1 MAEDLRKLV
10 QIGVS
15 KGYSLDKIRNDFANA
30 GWSEAYLNSIPSYY
44 NEFKKKSPA
53 GTGLRADG
61 VSPSRQTVTPS
72 SSGFASQETKNIP
85 LEDPLLTKKDGYAKS
100 LMEQLNLAA
109 KDKNNRNKYVP
120 TINKL
125 WNEYS
130 SIDRGAPAPSSIFED
145 NGAISKNSLNLLKE
159 SSARNA
165 ERVKREAIAIAK
177 DDGVLET
184 AARSFYSGILGA
196 ANYLGDLIDPDSYD
210 DVPDAKTDLEKE
222 AEAQSARAQ
231 KASYGR
237 KLLDGYTDKQIEDG
251 FFKNFAD
258 GNVSTALGLF
268 GRDLLEV
275 LPQNAVGFIPYVGL
289 PLMAASAGGQGW
301 LAVKDDEKYNTLEKF
316 LYAPLVGT
324 AEYVTEK
331 FLGMDRKMVQE
342 GLSKAFG
349 KTITSASDIPKKE
362 LGDMIFGTLPKAA
375 RAPLEEGLEEGLVS
389 TFTQTLDKIMAEK
402 PFDPVEI
409 AESVM
414 LGAGAGG
421 STYALVR
428 GSSALLQTPLFSDVY
443 KITNTAS
450 KIENILKSEDISDEE
465 RVILT
470 DQLNGFK
477 TQMRK
482 LQDGASDYYKQF
494 SQEDK
499 QKTLELNQTISRGI
513 RSYSTMKTAEAKA
526 ETVNRIK
533 QSLAEKAQIEQRYDS
548 AQKQQVPSPVVQGAE
563 LGGVP
568 VQGTGTEAPQA
579 GGVLQVPSQ
588 QEEKVLEAAK
598 QTNVGFRPVKA
609 KVTQQ
614 TLPSILSNLKSYVDS
629 IPDKTLKLFKTT
641 RQEITNGFES
651 ISNVISSFAKE
662 GLNVDIEVV
671 YTREAWAAATKAQ
684 GKEQEASRGLHYIRN
699 EQGQPSKIILFAP
712 ALVGNT
718 VYHEGIHDIVP
729 QAFGQEGVNKVA
741 KAFLNSLKQDPSLWF
756 YFHGLRVDENGNP
769 VMDENADFARND
781 KGAPKQPGF
790 LSQYDGTDRSEEI
803 LAELGS
809 MVAAGDIDIEIIK
822 SLATRFMEAVASV
835 LGAVGIKMAP
845 NSSQLA
851 EALLSYSQKL
861 GAGAKLDI
869 QKMEESRTRVQGL
882 IGDLFTTLG
891 IDLGAPMTPKDAD
904 AQRVKRQD
912 LNLPKRGLDAFGQLK
927 KAFGE
932 TNAKIIRSKVKS
944 AIEYPDQFIEY
955 VNKNFAVKE
964 QVGQIVDVINAD
976 IEANFLLSIGKEKKA
991 FKPEQLKSVEE
1002 LAEKAGF
1009 VFYETE
1015 TEQDVLSFKSDYR
1028 QGEVICTFKDVK
1040 GRLGE
1045 KYIFWMRKDGF
1056 ETILPAKEVTREY
1069 LESDTIGAKLWR
1081 EYLATV
1087 GIDSTNYKGVQPSRE
1102 DPYGT
1107 SSLSVQIDKQDKSV
1121 MIINRYNHTV
1131 PNPDYTY
1138 KGKLDG
1144 IIQGLD
1150 DAIYSIPKVGGRE
1163 EALDDDSEERR
1174 SKVVKDLDGRY
1185 FFAETSTSSHFISK
1199 YGYIEKVVGVFKPID
1214 RSYQR
1219 ILGAYVLNSKYNNI
1233 NALFEIDSI
1242 DPDVVW
1248 KSLFPYRKIEL
1259 SKDSVTIK
1267 TDYGTLKLGDIN
1279 DKGIPESIE
1288 GDITQ
1293 IGDYFDKFLIGAT
1306 RLKKL
1311 DLPNLEIVGDEFLGS
1326 LTSYF
1331 SENRIKTDFDTISFP
1346 SLKEAGDSFL
1356 ADAFEKNKS
1365 FEFNFPSLENAGRRF
1380 LQNINAKNNVLSFP
1394 RLKYFSINDF
1404 GKYVRL
1410 KRIQHSVD
1418 LFIPNLKHF
1427 DSDYYKE
1434 LLDVQQLKSIVNDG
1448 LFDFLNEKKAA
1459 LLKEKALFENVT
1471 KVLKENALDT
1481 ISAERQVTEGILRM
1495 IPSWF
1500 ETTKNNNL
1508 SSYGLRS
1515 ILMTKGGTTVF
1526 NSKGE
1531 YFDPTEINETIGLST
1546 RNRDFFGKFEPNEF
1560 PSVEVAPSEEAV
1572 IDSLSGD
1579 APAGPIGEPQLIRKP
1594 PKAQGIIKVKDKYPL
1609 SFVNKKNVI
1618 DIDGLIDDIVKNN
1631 KKVYFWGGDQLGV
1644 GDYTDPYTGK
1654 IYDLQGGPS
1663 YSLNPKNINAGR
1675 VWATSSYGPKL
1686 AQKMNEADY
1695 VFIIS
1700 GAPIGM
1706 MFFNKTVNDIWI
1718 DRAIKGF
1725 NTLDLFKE
1733 AFGKISST
1741 KEFKAFSDEYSSWDE
1756 LKSDLKNKNTTN
1768 KVKDIIKSI
1777 AEYVANDAAPFLDKY
1792 GLRVANFD
1800 DIRDGYFRENNF
1812 GFSEITTVYKPLKLI
1827 EGGSEHN
1834 QYSNAVLGTPVGV
1847 PNRRLLARDIMTE
1860 EFMSEKTGSGKMR
1873 KEASP
1878 SQLQKAIVPDTGGF
1892 REVARPKAP
1901 KRMGIEGKQSA
1912 SFARDLYIAI
1922 TPATT
1927 EREYNRETAR
1937 QNKLSKEYHRLVEES
1952 EKGIDNSDRINS
1964 VASQILDAAR
1974 KQLTADFSKI
1984 PGVAVKFDDDFRGL
1998 YNNVFE
2004 PSFNLKLRL
2013 TPQSDE
2019 NKVSQILNEFA
2030 ERYTQDA
2037 FIVETASEE
2046 SEDFRKQLGENVMP
2060 LGDYDE
2066 KTNMSHFPQ
2075 LYVEFTSPLSDK
2087 ELNELSLSLRQG
2099 EIDGFSLN
2107 KKELKITIF
2116 PFLTEE
2122 QEKLSEDEQRR
2133 IKKEYYDKQINSA
2146 QEAMANVFRVGRDVK
2161 SEVRFRK
2168 STYKGA
2174 KSTEGTTRQ
2183 YDRDNFLKAHKE
2195 GLTKY
2200 ELLAIEFNKLRLEEI
2215 ELSKKKEKLP
2225 KDKQKRYDEIKSVIQ
2240 PIIQDTIAL
2249 NEPFYKEA
2257 KRAIER
2263 IALSVS
2269 RKLSNAFVSRFNIKR
2284 PERASIK
2291 VMRWYN
2297 SDIEDLGDGARV
2309 NIIVDNEQQADKLFN
2324 EINNRYP
2331 SKNPDRERRVNET
2344 TDLGYPKRLI
2354 EMDTKNGFIGEI
2366 QIMTPEGYL
2375 AKDGVDYFDD
2385 NQQDF
2390 ARKRLKE
2397 VQNRLGWAI
2406 PDGIG
2411 HYFYE
2416 INRDENI
2423 NDELRERAKALSL
2436 SYYKAF
2442 TNPSFKLSESEFTKE
2457 LAKFKED
2464 VDKADKSTWDEGNS
2478 GKSPQTLNT
2487 YLEKSGQKA
2496 PKRQD
2501 ILRVA
2506 ALKDVESTAKA
2517 LEAVDKGGEKVFNDI
2532 KAMFPKRGITGGV
2545 VITDSNGTE
2554 LAEAEFTQRDANSIE
2569 VENIVSRE
2577 AGKGMGYGTKALQII
2592 KNIADVRGVK
2602 VYLYPE
2608 PIKLLQLKGLT
2619 KDALVSFY
2627 EKNGFKYLRALG
2639 QSVYF
2644 PRSSQE
2650 LSEAYHESK
2659 KDGSNP
2665 ELVKAVEDLLVG
2677 EQQQPKRQGI
2687 SKAQGP
2693 LVPVVYNS
2701 LLQQSTRNADGTNTP
2716 PYTLQEWLTMMTPY
2730 LNAQTAT
2737 VIYNGVTRNK
2747 PPFTAPSIQDAYDS
2761 SKKRMEAGKNKAF
2774 FTWNNLKKY
2783 FIDRQ
2788 AELKK
2793 AILASGMKNAYNY
2806 LVNKAGSGAR
2816 AAYFYYEKEK
2826 DIYKDLKKEQIEKLD
2841 QIIMLRRII
2850 EIDSNFDE
2858 RGEARPK
2865 HTNDF
2870 NKEYAEMELAR
2881 LQKELGNAAYN
2892 DLNDRATKYFDAFR
2906 SLLDSMYEEGLVS
2919 EELYEQLRDIDYQ
2932 PRLFLDHVFE
2942 MDEPSMREMNLS
2954 AAQIKRIKEGSEGDI
2969 MFDSRFLL
2977 ALYAKS
2983 AFSKIARNKANKE
2996 IAKATEAQGNESWV
3010 SKTDKPGFSEV
3021 TYFEDGVKKSFYLK
3035 DNLKSELDD
3044 ISRVSGM
3051 PQNIQKL
3058 IGMVTGS
3065 FAVKLLATRANPLF
3079 VAKNVPRDYL
3089 HVLFFTKAYDNMSL
3103 PLAAMRL
3110 AGDFIKGVK
3119 SKLQD
3124 DQDFKDFVEFGGGM
3138 DFLSTE
3144 GMESMITN
3152 RTVTNKIIEK
3162 LGKAGELSE
3171 IGFRLAMYKKFKE
3184 DGMKALGPNATEDEV
3199 TRVKVQAVTQ
3209 AREMIDFSQGG
3220 IATKNLEIVSPY
3232 INSAFQGFRVST
3244 SYIQNNPKE
3253 FAKKLGYLSIGVLM
3267 LALYNAM
3274 LGDDD
3279 MEDIPEETKRKYFII
3294 MTPFTFEEDGKTKR
3308 HYVKIAKTQQ
3318 LAPFI
3323 AGLELT
3329 SDYFVAGVMGRKPRE
3344 SKDAYEYAWKGATM
3358 YFPKDPSNI
3367 KKEIS
3372 SSVPLFAA
3380 IAAYDMNYDTY
3391 RERAV
3396 SMDYNQVLPQ
3406 DEDFTNKQVPYF
3418 YKALAQGIGA
3428 SGGEAGP
3435 KRLQVATE
3443 KFVTTPYS
3451 SLLTMGAYTILDS
3464 FSRLF
3469 ELKGPG
3475 GIPVKDQAAISN
3487 SVSKSLGLSMSKVF
3501 TGATEP
3507 DWRSYTR
3514 KEEIERINMEEKSE
3528 RRGIKIAAQDIGQK
3542 YFEASNAK
3550 DSKAMSE
3557 ARKEYQDGLMR
3568 IKKESG
3574 VPDAKY
3580 FMDAFQQARKYGKAT
3595 NPEYNDISYAASN
3608 EAKARIIMEYGGRT
3622 MSRKELVEYINDY
3635 KRKTGK
3641 PINGS
3646 EILREYQKETGYGK

>member
-1 MAEDLRKLV
+1 
-10 QIGVS
+10 
-15 KGYSLDKIRNDFANA
+15 
-30 GWSEAYLNSIPSYY
+30 
-44 NEFKKKSPA
+44 
-53 GTGLRADG
+53 
-61 VSPSRQTVTPS
+61 
-72 SSGFASQETKNIP
+72 
-85 LEDPLLTKKDGYAKS
+85 
-100 LMEQLNLAA
+100 
-109 KDKNNRNKYVP
+109 
-120 TINKL
+120 
-125 WNEYS
+125 
-130 SIDRGAPAPSSIFED
+130 
-145 NGAISKNSLNLLKE
+145 
-159 SSARNA
+159 
-165 ERVKREAIAIAK
+165 
-177 DDGVLET
+177 
-184 AARSFYSGILGA
+184 
-196 ANYLGDLIDPDSYD
+196 
-210 DVPDAKTDLEKE
+210 
-222 AEAQSARAQ
+222 
-231 KASYGR
+231 
-237 KLLDGYTDKQIEDG
+237 
-251 FFKNFAD
+251 
-258 GNVSTALGLF
+258 
-268 GRDLLEV
+268 
-275 LPQNAVGFIPYVGL
+275 
-289 PLMAASAGGQGW
+289 
-301 LAVKDDEKYNTLEKF
+301 
-316 LYAPLVGT
+316 
-324 AEYVTEK
+324 
-331 FLGMDRKMVQE
+331 
-342 GLSKAFG
+342 
-349 KTITSASDIPKKE
+349 
-362 LGDMIFGTLPKAA
+362 MIFGTLPKAV

-443 KITNTAS
+443 KITNTAA

-533 QSLAEKAQIEQRYDS
+533 QSLAEKAQIEQKYDS
-548 AQKQQVPSPVVQGAE
+548 AQKQQVPS
-563 LGGVP
+563 
-568 VQGTGTEAPQA
+568 
-579 GGVLQVPSQ
+579 Q
-588 QEEKVLEAAK
+588 QEEKAVEAAK

-609 KVTQQ
+609 KVSQQ

-629 IPDKTLKLFKTT
+629 ITDEALYQFKTT

-651 ISNVISSFAKE
+651 IANVISSFAKE

-671 YTREAWAAATKAQ
+671 YTPEAWTAATKAQ
-684 GKEQEASRGLHYIRN
+684 GKEQEASRGLHYMRN

-712 ALVGNT
+712 ALLGNT

-741 KAFLNSLKQDPSLWF
+741 KAFLNSLKQSPNLWI
-756 YFHGLRVDENGNP
+756 YFHGLRVDKNGNP
-769 VMDENADFARND
+769 VMDENADFAKD
-781 KGAPKQPGF
+781 DEGAPKQPGF

-845 NSSQLA
+845 NASQLS

-891 IDLGAPMTPKDAD
+891 IDLGAPMTPKEAD

-912 LNLPKRGLDAFGQLK
+912 LNLPKKPLDAYNQFK
-927 KAFGE
+927 KAYGE
-932 TNAKIIRSKVKS
+932 TNAKIIRSNMPS
-944 AIEYPDQFIEY
+944 ALEFPDLFQNF
-955 VNKNFAVKE
+955 VNEKIAIKE
-964 QVGQIVDVINAD
+964 QIGDIIESIPTQIETD
-976 IEANFLLSIGKEKKA
+976 FLTFAGKLKAKDDTTSRESIGALFEN
-991 FKPEQLKSVEE
+991 S
-1002 LAEKAGF
+1002 GF

-1015 TEQDVLSFKSDYR
+1015 TEQQALAFKSDYK
-1028 QGEVICTFKDVK
+1028 QADVICTFNDLQE
-1040 GRLGE
+1040 RLTNSHV
-1045 KYIFWMRKDGF
+1045 FWIRRKGF
-1056 ETILPAKEVTREY
+1056 ETILPASEVTLEY
-1069 LESDTIGAKLWR
+1069 LKED
-1081 EYLATV
+1081 TV
-1087 GIDSTNYKGVQPSRE
+1087 GSNLWMDYLRQQGMQSLQELNTLLPLSPSRE

-1107 SSLSVQIDKQDKSV
+1107 SSLSVQIKKSTKRLKV
-1121 MIINRYNHTV
+1121 INRYNHKV
-1131 PNPDYTY
+1131 DNPDYTY
-1138 KGKLDG
+1138 DANLDN
-1144 IIQGLD
+1144 IINGLD
-1150 DAIYSIPKVGGRE
+1150 EAIYNLPKVGGKAE
-1163 EALDDDSEERR
+1163 VVDSNKANQAL
-1174 SKVVKDLDGRY
+1174 KGVDGKY
-1185 FFAETSTSSHFISK
+1185 FFSEYSTGLFHISR
-1199 YGYIEKVVGVFKPID
+1199 YGYMPKSGMSLYDYKAIPID
-1214 RSYQR
+1214 KSSEKIIGDYL
-1219 ILGAYVLNSKYNNI
+1219 INSKTRIIKPLFSVEWEAESAIRRI
-1233 NALFEIDSI
+1233 NSI
-1242 DPDVVW
+1242 Q
-1248 KSLFPYRKIEL
+1248 F
-1259 SKDSVTIK
+1259 SKDSVFIET
-1267 TDYGTLKLGDIN
+1267 TDGSIKLGNIN
-1279 DKGIPESIE
+1279 KEGGPESIE
-1288 GDITQ
+1288 GDITY
-1293 IGDYFDKFLIGAT
+1293 IGDSFGRFLRRTQNLDYI
-1306 RLKKL
+1306 
-1311 DLPNLEIVGDEFLGS
+1311 DLPNVEYIG
-1326 LTSYF
+1326 
-1331 SENRIKTDFDTISFP
+1331 NDFGTQNMRGLFKINSKFELLSFP
-1346 SLKEAGDSFL
+1346 SLKRVGDNFL
-1356 ADAFEKNKS
+1356 TNTLKQGTYLKL
-1365 FEFNFPSLENAGRRF
+1365 NFPSLEIARRGF
-1380 LQNINAKNNVLSFP
+1380 LSGIISNDSVLSFP
-1394 RLKYFSINDF
+1394 KLESANINNILQHFNPLKTKS
-1404 GKYVRL
+1404 
-1410 KRIQHSVD
+1410 
-1418 LFIPNLKHF
+1418 LFIPNLELLSSDRSSVASNVQSISIESVVNNELF
-1427 DSDYYKE
+1427 SALNNTEESLLSDSDAINTYIGGYP
-1434 LLDVQQLKSIVNDG
+1434 DG
-1448 LFDFLNEKKAA
+1448 
-1459 LLKEKALFENVT
+1459 
-1471 KVLKENALDT
+1471 
-1481 ISAERQVTEGILRM
+1481 R
-1495 IPSWF
+1495 
-1500 ETTKNNNL
+1500 TTKIL
-1508 SSYGLRS
+1508 SSFFELDIRPFLYTNGQ
-1515 ILMTKGGTTVF
+1515 GVTVF

-1531 YFDPTEINETIGLST
+1531 YFDPSPLIEAFDIKGEEFSS
-1546 RNRDFFGKFEPNEF
+1546 KFTPNEF
-1560 PSVEVAPSEEAV
+1560 PSVEAAPSEEAGVRSPKRSAITLRTKEESLAEFGFPVGQKRTNIRQVGNALEKRQRKKYIKIAKNDTSNKAKDIISNYMVDEV
-1572 IDSLSGD
+1572 IFELETLGESSAKGWYGEKFQKALDLISESIPSIKEQGNRNLFTMLVAITSDGQKVMNNFTYAISLYNSYLKDGVISDKFNFGGDRNSGMKTNV
-1579 APAGPIGEPQLIRKP
+1579 GRINELIRQYDNNLVKINEFLLQ
-1594 PKAQGIIKVKDKYPL
+1594 KERYGNLKVKYGLEDKSDYLVSRMMP
-1609 SFVNKKNVI
+1609 I
-1618 DIDGLIDDIVKNN
+1618 AA
-1631 KKVYFWGGDQLGV
+1631 GV
-1644 GDYTDPYTGK
+1644 F
-1654 IYDLQGGPS
+1654 
-1663 YSLNPKNINAGR
+1663 
-1675 VWATSSYGPKL
+1675 GPKL
-1686 AQKMNEADY
+1686 GPFFANLSGQEDY
-1695 VFIIS
+1695 L
-1700 GAPIGM
+1700 
-1706 MFFNKTVNDIWI
+1706 
-1718 DRAIKGF
+1718 
-1725 NTLDLFKE
+1725 TLDRWWNRTFNRYRGILLPTVTDEGKTRFLNLIGKPNASKAIFLREATNYANSYKKKKYKDGTEIEKAANTIYKAAFVELNDAPFSAGDREMMIETSNVAKE
-1733 AFGKISST
+1733 KLKKAGYDLSLADIQAILWYFEKRLYAEIQNKKSALDLDYFNAASKLMDDKRIASILPNEVAKKGGIKESEDEYVDAISSPSSNIIQLD
-1741 KEFKAFSDEYSSWDE
+1741 EAVDLAAVDKATE
-1756 LKSDLKNKNTTN
+1756 T
-1768 KVKDIIKSI
+1768 I
-1777 AEYVANDAAPFLDKY
+1777 
-1792 GLRVANFD
+1792 
-1800 DIRDGYFRENNF
+1800 NNA
-1812 GFSEITTVYKPLKLI
+1812 
-1827 EGGSEHN
+1827 
-1834 QYSNAVLGTPVGV
+1834 QQ
-1847 PNRRLLARDIMTE
+1847 R
-1860 EFMSEKTGSGKMR
+1860 
-1873 KEASP
+1873 
-1878 SQLQKAIVPDTGGF
+1878 
-1892 REVARPKAP
+1892 KAP

-1912 SFARDLYIAI
+1912 SFARDLYVAI

-1927 EREYNRETAR
+1927 VREYNRETAR
-1937 QNKLSKEYHRLVEES
+1937 QKKLSKEFHRLIEES
-1952 EKGIDNSDRINS
+1952 EKGVDNSDRINS

-1974 KQLTADFSKI
+1974 KQLTTDFSKI

-2075 LYVEFTSPLSDK
+2075 LYTEFTSPLSDK
-2087 ELNELSLSLRQG
+2087 ELNELSLSLREG
-2099 EIDGFSLN
+2099 GIDGFSLN

-2174 KSTEGTTRQ
+2174 KSTEGATRQ

-2297 SDIEDLGDGARV
+2297 SDVEALGDGARV
-2309 NIIVDNEQQADKLFN
+2309 NIIVDNEQQADRLFN
-2324 EINNRYP
+2324 EIDKKNP

-2354 EMDTKNGFIGEI
+2354 ETDTKNGFIGEI

-2442 TNPSFKLSESEFTKE
+2442 TNSSFKLNEGEFTKE

-2478 GKSPQTLNT
+2478 GKSPKTLDT
-2487 YLEKSGQKA
+2487 YLEESEKKG

-2501 ILRVA
+2501 ISRVG

-2517 LEAVDKGGEKVFNDI
+2517 LEGFIEDLRISSGLYFEDRMSANESRSAYAKQRYAFNRLNKKLGFNI
-2532 KAMFPKRGITGGV
+2532 GKPISQT
-2545 VITDSNGTE
+2545 SNQKTRVQA
-2554 LAEAEFTQRDANSIE
+2554 LRDLSGMVYGRNQMY
-2569 VENIVSRE
+2569 EN
-2577 AGKGMGYGTKALQII
+2577 Y
-2592 KNIADVRGVK
+2592 N
-2602 VYLYPE
+2602 
-2608 PIKLLQLKGLT
+2608 
-2619 KDALVSFY
+2619 
-2627 EKNGFKYLRALG
+2627 
-2639 QSVYF
+2639 
-2644 PRSSQE
+2644 E
-2650 LSEAYHESK
+2650 LSEAYQKAK

-2665 ELVKAVEDLLVG
+2665 ELVKAVEDLLTG
-2677 EQQQPKRQGI
+2677 EQQQPKRQDI

-2693 LVPVVYNS
+2693 LIPIVYNS
-2701 LLQQSTRNADGTNTP
+2701 LLQQSTRNANGTNTP
-2716 PYTLQEWLTMMTPY
+2716 PYTLQQWLTMMTPY
-2730 LNAQTAT
+2730 LNVQTAT
-2737 VIYNGVTRNK
+2737 AIYNGVVNNK

-2850 EIDSNFDE
+2850 EIDSNFDVRTE
-2858 RGEARPK
+2858 SRPK
-2865 HTNDF
+2865 HTNGF

-2919 EELYEQLRDIDYQ
+2919 EELYEQLKDIDYQ

-2996 IAKATEAQGNESWV
+2996 IAKATDAQGNESWV
-3010 SKTDKPGFSEV
+3010 SKTDKTGFSEV
-3021 TYFEDGVKKSFYLK
+3021 TYFEDGVRKSFYLK

-3253 FAKKLGYLSIGVLM
+3253 FAKKLGYLSIGVMM

-3323 AGLELT
+3323 AGLELA

-3475 GIPVKDQAAISN
+3475 GIPVKDQATISN
-3487 SVSKSLGLSMSKVF
+3487 SVSKSLGLSASKVF

-3507 DWRSYTR
+3507 DWRSYTK
-3514 KEEIERINMEEKSE
+3514 KEEIEQINMEEKSE
-3528 RRGIKIAAQDIGQK
+3528 RRGIKIAAQNIGQK

-3550 DSKAMSE
+3550 DSKALTE
-3557 ARKEYQDGLMR
+3557 ARKEYQDELMR

>member
-1 MAEDLRKLV
+1 MDTEVKKFVERSIKRGD
-10 QIGVS
+10 
-15 KGYSLDKIRNDFANA
+15 SLDQIKSTLVSY
-30 GWSEAYLNSIPSYY
+30 GWEENVNEATGYY
-44 NEFKKKSPA
+44 DEFKKKSAA
-53 GTGLRADG
+53 GTGLRAAG

-85 LEDPLLTKKDGYAKS
+85 LEDPLLTKKDGFAKS

-130 SIDRGAPAPSSIFED
+130 SIDRGAPTPLSLFED
-145 NGAISKNSLNLLKE
+145 NGAISKNSLNLLNE

-165 ERVKREAIAIAK
+165 ERMKREAIAIAK
-177 DDGVLET
+177 DDTVLESGV
-184 AARSFYSGILGA
+184 RSLWAGLLGT
-196 ANYLGDLIDPDSYD
+196 ANYLGDLVDPDSYD

-237 KLLDGYTDKQIEDG
+237 KLLAGYTDKQIEDG

-258 GNVSTALGLF
+258 GNVATAFGLF
-268 GRDLLEV
+268 GRDVVEV
-275 LPQNAVGFIPYVGL
+275 LPQVAANAIPYVGL
-289 PLMAASAGGQGW
+289 PALAASAGGQAW
-301 LAVKDDEKYNTLEKF
+301 LKIKDDEKYNTLEKF
-316 LYAPLVGT
+316 LYAPLVGA
-324 AEYVTEK
+324 AEYFTEK
-331 FLGMDRKMVQE
+331 FFGMDRKMIQE

-349 KTITSASDIPKKE
+349 KTITSAADIPKKE
-362 LGDMIFGTLPKAA
+362 LGDMIFGTLPKAV
-375 RAPLEEGLEEGLVS
+375 RAPLEEGFEESLVS

-409 AESVM
+409 AESAM

-470 DQLNGFK
+470 DRLNGYK

-533 QSLAEKAQIEQRYDS
+533 QSLAEKAQIEQKYDS
-548 AQKQQVPSPVVQGAE
+548 TQKQQVPSPVVQGAE
-563 LGGVP
+563 PGGVP

-588 QEEKVLEAAK
+588 QEEKVVEAAK
-598 QTNVGFRPVKA
+598 QPNVGFRPTKA
-609 KVTQQ
+609 KLTSQ
-614 TLPSILSNLKSYVDS
+614 TLPQVLSGLKSYVES
-629 IPDKTLKLFKTT
+629 IPEETLQKFETT
-641 RQEITNGFES
+641 RQSITNGFES
-651 ISNVISSFAKE
+651 VANVISSFAKE
-662 GLNVDIEVV
+662 GLNVEV
-671 YTREAWAAATKAQ
+671 EAINTEDEWNKATMDPTT
-684 GKEQEASRGLHYIRN
+684 GKPEKLSRGLYYQR
-699 EQGQPSKIILFAP
+699 GQEGAPSKIVLFAP
-712 ALVGNT
+712 ALLGNT
-718 VYHEGIHDIVP
+718 VYHEGIHEIVP

-741 KAFLNSLKQDPSLWF
+741 KALASGIKRDTGLNAKF
-756 YFHGLRVDENGNP
+756 GN
-769 VMDENADFARND
+769 
-781 KGAPKQPGF
+781 F
-790 LSQYDGTDRSEEI
+790 LSQYEEGDKSEEL

-809 MVAAGDIDIEIIK
+809 MVAAGDIDIEITK

-845 NSSQLA
+845 NSSQLS

-882 IGDLFTTLG
+882 IGELFSTLG
-891 IDLGAPMTPKDAD
+891 IDLGAPMTPKEAD

-912 LNLPKRGLDAFGQLK
+912 LNLPKKALDAFGQLK

-964 QVGQIVDVINAD
+964 QVGQIVDVISTD

-1056 ETILPAKEVTREY
+1056 ETILPAKEITKEY
-1069 LESDTIGAKLWR
+1069 LGSDTIGAKLWR

-1087 GIDSTNYKGVQPSRE
+1087 GVDGSTLFYDGKRFHPADIEDFLTSLGPKGVQPSRE

-1131 PNPDYTY
+1131 SNPDYTY
-1138 KGKLDG
+1138 KGKLDD

-1163 EALDDDSEERR
+1163 EALDDDSEENEEKG

-1185 FFAETSTSSHFISK
+1185 FFAETRTSSHFISK
-1199 YGYIEKVVGVFKPID
+1199 YGYIEKAVGVFKPID

-1219 ILGAYVLNSKYNNI
+1219 VVGAYVLDSKYNDI
-1233 NALFEIDSI
+1233 RVLFYPGYEGQDRTREI
-1242 DPDVVW
+1242 
-1248 KSLFPYRKIEL
+1248 LFPYQKIEL

-1279 DKGIPESIE
+1279 DKGVPESIE

-1293 IGDYFDKFLIGAT
+1293 IGNNFDEFLIGAT

-1331 SENRIKTDFDTISFP
+1331 SENRIKTDFDAISFP
-1346 SLKEAGDSFL
+1346 SLKRVGDSFL
-1356 ADAFEKNKS
+1356 NDAFDKNKS
-1365 FEFNFPSLENAGRRF
+1365 FEFNFPSLEQAGRRF
-1380 LQNINAKNNVLSFP
+1380 MQNINIKINNVLSFP
-1394 RLKYFSINDF
+1394 KLKSF
-1404 GKYVRL
+1404 GYNSFDEYIRA
-1410 KRIQHSVD
+1410 KRIKYSVD
-1418 LFIPNLKHF
+1418 LFVPNLKPI
-1427 DSDYYKE
+1427 DISYYRD
-1434 LLDVQQLKSIVNDG
+1434 LLNSQFKSIVNDE
-1448 LFDFLNEKKAA
+1448 LFDFLNEKKFA
-1459 LLKEKALFENVT
+1459 LLKEKAFFEKVT
-1471 KVLKENALDT
+1471 EVLKENALDT
-1481 ISAERQVTEGILRM
+1481 ISADRQVTEGVLRM

-1508 SSYGLRS
+1508 SSDNLRS

-1546 RNRDFFGKFEPNEF
+1546 RNRVFFGKFEPNEF
-1560 PSVEVAPSEEAV
+1560 PSVEVAPSESEVSEQQAVRKQPKAQRIARLQIKSSLNSSISESDYKDIEAIFNDKLDDV
-1572 IDSLSGD
+1572 NQSTSESFDIIDSLG
-1579 APAGPIGEPQLIRKP
+1579 K
-1594 PKAQGIIKVKDKYPL
+1594 
-1609 SFVNKKNVI
+1609 
-1618 DIDGLIDDIVKNN
+1618 DIDTERIVIGKDDDREEALMMSNLRVPLDFILGKTIGLGMSDTLMTGERTVDVMDTKTGKAKKETVREEGGIGYPFKSLID
-1631 KKVYFWGGDQLGV
+1631 F
-1644 GDYTDPYTGK
+1644 
-1654 IYDLQGGPS
+1654 
-1663 YSLNPKNINAGR
+1663 LNGTKNIVYG
-1675 VWATSSYGPKL
+1675 WAAVGKGPASKMVNS
-1686 AQKMNEADY
+1686 AQKASKIKGRDLKDFYIANL
-1695 VFIIS
+1695 
-1700 GAPIGM
+1700 
-1706 MFFNKTVNDIWI
+1706 KLTKKQI
-1718 DRAIKGF
+1718 DR
-1725 NTLDLFKE
+1725 
-1733 AFGKISST
+1733 
-1741 KEFKAFSDEYSSWDE
+1741 
-1756 LKSDLKNKNTTN
+1756 
-1768 KVKDIIKSI
+1768 
-1777 AEYVANDAAPFLDKY
+1777 LDKY
-1792 GLRVANFD
+1792 VPDDKEYGIVGIYKMGDDGLYSNEAYAREAFRMIETELSEEEKTTFFNGVKDRLKNNEWFGKEKYIQLIDSANSFNELEDILHGKASKLPLDTKASIVRDIILSSEKTESTEKDNPVGFMLKSNGISLESVAGNISEPIMDGVSKGQLMLLVAIDPSSDIIDDKNRERHKNYPFITEGLPIGILEETAQLHNLSPQMMDSFVKGATTYEQTAKTTEKKTYSRITIYQNNSDGLFYAEEGTGPNKEKIKDSKGNFVSAKTPELLIKKLEKQGINISDDFKKKRYTQKINGFTFGYLMQTAKASTIDIFSTPKLSAQQKLVKLLQKAFPGVVVEMNSKDFSLMNEGLVEKKLINKNGAVYGFVDNGRVYINPTYLNNNTPIHEFGHIWNIVAREMRPKLYEKGVNLVKNSKYEDFILSSTEYRKIIKELFGKD
-1800 DIRDGYFRENNF
+1800 ALITKDGKNIINDKSKSFQDIVDYVADESLAKAIGDRGELFVTEAQKRNWMQWLSELFNAIKKVF
-1812 GFSEITTVYKPLKLI
+1812 GFE
-1827 EGGSEHN
+1827 
-1834 QYSNAVLGTPVGV
+1834 Q
-1847 PNRRLLARDIMTE
+1847 MTE
-1860 EFMSEKTGSGKMR
+1860 EQF
-1873 KEASP
+1873 
-1878 SQLQKAIVPDTGGF
+1878 
-1892 REVARPKAP
+1892 
-1901 KRMGIEGKQSA
+1901 
-1912 SFARDLYIAI
+1912 
-1922 TPATT
+1922 
-1927 EREYNRETAR
+1927 
-1937 QNKLSKEYHRLVEES
+1937 QNLT
-1952 EKGIDNSDRINS
+1952 IN
-1964 VASQILDAAR
+1964 QFTDAV
-1974 KQLTADFSKI
+1974 I
-1984 PGVAVKFDDDFRGL
+1984 
-1998 YNNVFE
+1998 
-2004 PSFNLKLRL
+2004 
-2013 TPQSDE
+2013 
-2019 NKVSQILNEFA
+2019 
-2030 ERYTQDA
+2030 
-2037 FIVETASEE
+2037 
-2046 SEDFRKQLGENVMP
+2046 
-2060 LGDYDE
+2060 
-2066 KTNMSHFPQ
+2066 
-2075 LYVEFTSPLSDK
+2075 K
-2087 ELNELSLSLRQG
+2087 ELLGGR
-2099 EIDGFSLN
+2099 
-2107 KKELKITIF
+2107 KISD
-2116 PFLTEE
+2116 LTSE
-2122 QEKLSEDEQRR
+2122 QIES
-2133 IKKEYYDKQINSA
+2133 ISGVSSNI
-2146 QEAMANVFRVGRDVK
+2146 
-2161 SEVRFRK
+2161 
-2168 STYKGA
+2168 
-2174 KSTEGTTRQ
+2174 
-2183 YDRDNFLKAHKE
+2183 
-2195 GLTKY
+2195 
-2200 ELLAIEFNKLRLEEI
+2200 LL
-2215 ELSKKKEKLP
+2215 
-2225 KDKQKRYDEIKSVIQ
+2225 Q
-2240 PIIQDTIAL
+2240 
-2249 NEPFYKEA
+2249 
-2257 KRAIER
+2257 
-2263 IALSVS
+2263 
-2269 RKLSNAFVSRFNIKR
+2269 
-2284 PERASIK
+2284 
-2291 VMRWYN
+2291 
-2297 SDIEDLGDGARV
+2297 
-2309 NIIVDNEQQADKLFN
+2309 
-2324 EINNRYP
+2324 
-2331 SKNPDRERRVNET
+2331 
-2344 TDLGYPKRLI
+2344 
-2354 EMDTKNGFIGEI
+2354 
-2366 QIMTPEGYL
+2366 
-2375 AKDGVDYFDD
+2375 
-2385 NQQDF
+2385 
-2390 ARKRLKE
+2390 
-2397 VQNRLGWAI
+2397 
-2406 PDGIG
+2406 
-2411 HYFYE
+2411 
-2416 INRDENI
+2416 
-2423 NDELRERAKALSL
+2423 AKA
-2436 SYYKAF
+2436 
-2442 TNPSFKLSESEFTKE
+2442 
-2457 LAKFKED
+2457 
-2464 VDKADKSTWDEGNS
+2464 
-2478 GKSPQTLNT
+2478 
-2487 YLEKSGQKA
+2487 
-2496 PKRQD
+2496 
-2501 ILRVA
+2501 
-2506 ALKDVESTAKA
+2506 
-2517 LEAVDKGGEKVFNDI
+2517 
-2532 KAMFPKRGITGGV
+2532 
-2545 VITDSNGTE
+2545 
-2554 LAEAEFTQRDANSIE
+2554 
-2569 VENIVSRE
+2569 
-2577 AGKGMGYGTKALQII
+2577 
-2592 KNIADVRGVK
+2592 
-2602 VYLYPE
+2602 
-2608 PIKLLQLKGLT
+2608 
-2619 KDALVSFY
+2619 
-2627 EKNGFKYLRALG
+2627 
-2639 QSVYF
+2639 
-2644 PRSSQE
+2644 
-2650 LSEAYHESK
+2650 
-2659 KDGSNP
+2659 
-2665 ELVKAVEDLLVG
+2665 
-2677 EQQQPKRQGI
+2677 PKRQGI
-2687 SKAQGP
+2687 SKTQGP

-2737 VIYNGVTRNK
+2737 AIYNGVARNK

-2761 SKKRMEAGKNKAF
+2761 SKKRMEAGKNKAL

-2826 DIYKDLKKEQIEKLD
+2826 DIYKNLKKEQIEKLD

-2858 RGEARPK
+2858 RDEARPK
-2865 HTNDF
+2865 HTNGF
-2870 NKEYAEMELAR
+2870 NKGYAEMELSR
-2881 LQKELGNAAYN
+2881 LQSELGDAAYN

-2996 IAKATEAQGNESWV
+2996 IAKATDAQGNESWV

-3079 VAKNVPRDYL
+3079 VAKNIPRDYL

-3253 FAKKLGYLSIGVLM
+3253 FAIKLGYLSIGVMM

-3487 SVSKSLGLSMSKVF
+3487 SVSKSLGLSASKVF

-3528 RRGIKIAAQDIGQK
+3528 RRGIKIAAQNIGQK

-3550 DSKAMSE
+3550 DSKALTE
-3557 ARKEYQDGLMR
+3557 ARKEYQDELMK

-3622 MSRKELVEYINDY
+3622 MSRKELVDYIIDY

>member
-1 MAEDLRKLV
+1 MDTEVKKFVERSIKRGDSLAQIKSTLV
-10 QIGVS
+10 SYGWEENVNEAT
-15 KGYSLDKIRNDFANA
+15 GYYD
-30 GWSEAYLNSIPSYY
+30 
-44 NEFKKKSPA
+44 EFKKKSPA
-53 GTGLRADG
+53 GTGLRAAG

-130 SIDRGAPAPSSIFED
+130 SIDRGAPTPLSLFED
-145 NGAISKNSLNLLKE
+145 NGAISKNSLNLLNE

-165 ERVKREAIAIAK
+165 ERMKREAIAIAK
-177 DDGVLET
+177 DDNVLESGV
-184 AARSFYSGILGA
+184 RSLWAGLLGT
-196 ANYLGDLIDPDSYD
+196 ANYLGDLVDPDSYD

-237 KLLDGYTDKQIEDG
+237 KLLAGYTDKQIEDG
-251 FFKNFAD
+251 FYKNFAD
-258 GNVSTALGLF
+258 GNVATALGLF
-268 GRDLLEV
+268 GRDVVEL
-275 LPQNAVGFIPYVGL
+275 LPQVAANAIPYVGL
-289 PLMAASAGGQGW
+289 PALAASAGGQAW
-301 LAVKDDEKYNTLEKF
+301 LKIKDDEKYNTLEKF
-316 LYAPLVGT
+316 LYAPLVGA
-324 AEYVTEK
+324 AEYFTEK
-331 FLGMDRKMVQE
+331 FFGMDRKMIQE

-349 KTITSASDIPKKE
+349 KTITSAADIPKKE
-362 LGDMIFGTLPKAA
+362 LGDMIFGTLPKAV
-375 RAPLEEGLEEGLVS
+375 RAPLEEGFEESLVS

-409 AESVM
+409 AESAM

-443 KITNTAS
+443 KITNTAAN
-450 KIENILKSEDISDEE
+450 IDNILKSKDISDEE

-470 DQLNGFK
+470 DRLNGYK

-482 LQDGASDYYKQF
+482 LQDGASEYYKQF

-533 QSLAEKAQIEQRYDS
+533 QSLAEKAQIEQKYDS
-548 AQKQQVPSPVVQGAE
+548 AQKQQVPSPVVQGAQP
-563 LGGVP
+563 GGVP
-568 VQGTGTEAPQA
+568 VQGTGTETPQA

-588 QEEKVLEAAK
+588 QEEKVAEAAK
-598 QTNVGFRPVKA
+598 QPNVGFRPTKA
-609 KVTQQ
+609 SLTSQ
-614 TLPSILSNLKSYVDS
+614 TLPQILSNLKSYVES
-629 IPDKTLKLFKTT
+629 IPEETLQKFETT
-641 RQEITNGFES
+641 RQSITNGFES
-651 ISNVISSFAKE
+651 VANVISSFAKE
-662 GLNVDIEVV
+662 SLNVEV
-671 YTREAWAAATKAQ
+671 EAINTEDEWNKATMDPTT
-684 GKEQEASRGLHYIRN
+684 GKPEKLSRGLYYQR
-699 EQGQPSKIILFAP
+699 GQEGAPSKIILFAP
-712 ALVGNT
+712 ALLGNT
-718 VYHEGIHDIVP
+718 VYHEGIHEIVP
-729 QAFGQEGVNKVA
+729 QAFGQEGINKVA
-741 KAFLNSLKQDPSLWF
+741 KALASGIKRDPGLNAKF
-756 YFHGLRVDENGNP
+756 GN
-769 VMDENADFARND
+769 
-781 KGAPKQPGF
+781 F
-790 LSQYDGTDRSEEI
+790 LSQYEQGDKNEEL
-803 LAELGS
+803 LAELGA
-809 MVAAGDIDIEIIK
+809 MVAAGDIDVEITK

-845 NSSQLA
+845 NSSQLS
-851 EALLSYSQKL
+851 EAFLSYSQKL

-869 QKMEESRTRVQGL
+869 QKTAETKEEGDKKGPKRQAVGLRTKEESLAEFGFPV
-882 IGDLFTTLG
+882 GDKVTNIRQVGAALEKRQQKKYIKIAKNDTSDKAKDIISNYMVDEVIFELESLGESSAKGWYGEKFQKALDLLSESIPSLKDKGNRNLFTMLVAITSDGQKVINNFTYAISLYNSYLKDG
-891 IDLGAPMTPKDAD
+891 VVSDKFNFGGDRNSGMKINVGNINRLIKQYGNDFVAINDFLLQTDSYGNIKKKYNIKKSDYKVTTTMPISAGVFGPKLGAFFANLSGQENYLTMDRWWSRTFNRYRGILLPTVKEQGKQKFLNAIGKPNISNNAFLKEVKKYAD
-904 AQRVKRQD
+904 SYIKKKYKNGTAIEKAANTIYKAAFVELNDKPFNAGDRDMMIETTQVAQEK
-912 LNLPKRGLDAFGQLK
+912 LK
-927 KAFGE
+927 KAGYDLSMADIQAILWYFE
-932 TNAKIIRSKVKS
+932 KRLYAEIQSKKS
-944 AIEYPDQFIEY
+944 AMDVDYS
-955 VNKNFAVKE
+955 NAV
-964 QVGQIVDVINAD
+964 
-976 IEANFLLSIGKEKKA
+976 
-991 FKPEQLKSVEE
+991 
-1002 LAEKAGF
+1002 
-1009 VFYETE
+1009 T
-1015 TEQDVLSFKSDYR
+1015 
-1028 QGEVICTFKDVK
+1028 
-1040 GRLGE
+1040 
-1045 KYIFWMRKDGF
+1045 
-1056 ETILPAKEVTREY
+1056 
-1069 LESDTIGAKLWR
+1069 
-1081 EYLATV
+1081 
-1087 GIDSTNYKGVQPSRE
+1087 
-1102 DPYGT
+1102 
-1107 SSLSVQIDKQDKSV
+1107 
-1121 MIINRYNHTV
+1121 
-1131 PNPDYTY
+1131 
-1138 KGKLDG
+1138 
-1144 IIQGLD
+1144 
-1150 DAIYSIPKVGGRE
+1150 
-1163 EALDDDSEERR
+1163 
-1174 SKVVKDLDGRY
+1174 
-1185 FFAETSTSSHFISK
+1185 
-1199 YGYIEKVVGVFKPID
+1199 
-1214 RSYQR
+1214 
-1219 ILGAYVLNSKYNNI
+1219 
-1233 NALFEIDSI
+1233 
-1242 DPDVVW
+1242 
-1248 KSLFPYRKIEL
+1248 
-1259 SKDSVTIK
+1259 
-1267 TDYGTLKLGDIN
+1267 
-1279 DKGIPESIE
+1279 
-1288 GDITQ
+1288 
-1293 IGDYFDKFLIGAT
+1293 
-1306 RLKKL
+1306 
-1311 DLPNLEIVGDEFLGS
+1311 
-1326 LTSYF
+1326 
-1331 SENRIKTDFDTISFP
+1331 
-1346 SLKEAGDSFL
+1346 
-1356 ADAFEKNKS
+1356 
-1365 FEFNFPSLENAGRRF
+1365 
-1380 LQNINAKNNVLSFP
+1380 
-1394 RLKYFSINDF
+1394 
-1404 GKYVRL
+1404 
-1410 KRIQHSVD
+1410 
-1418 LFIPNLKHF
+1418 
-1427 DSDYYKE
+1427 
-1434 LLDVQQLKSIVNDG
+1434 
-1448 LFDFLNEKKAA
+1448 
-1459 LLKEKALFENVT
+1459 
-1471 KVLKENALDT
+1471 
-1481 ISAERQVTEGILRM
+1481 
-1495 IPSWF
+1495 
-1500 ETTKNNNL
+1500 
-1508 SSYGLRS
+1508 
-1515 ILMTKGGTTVF
+1515 
-1526 NSKGE
+1526 
-1531 YFDPTEINETIGLST
+1531 
-1546 RNRDFFGKFEPNEF
+1546 
-1560 PSVEVAPSEEAV
+1560 
-1572 IDSLSGD
+1572 
-1579 APAGPIGEPQLIRKP
+1579 
-1594 PKAQGIIKVKDKYPL
+1594 
-1609 SFVNKKNVI
+1609 
-1618 DIDGLIDDIVKNN
+1618 
-1631 KKVYFWGGDQLGV
+1631 
-1644 GDYTDPYTGK
+1644 
-1654 IYDLQGGPS
+1654 
-1663 YSLNPKNINAGR
+1663 
-1675 VWATSSYGPKL
+1675 
-1686 AQKMNEADY
+1686 
-1695 VFIIS
+1695 
-1700 GAPIGM
+1700 
-1706 MFFNKTVNDIWI
+1706 
-1718 DRAIKGF
+1718 
-1725 NTLDLFKE
+1725 
-1733 AFGKISST
+1733 
-1741 KEFKAFSDEYSSWDE
+1741 
-1756 LKSDLKNKNTTN
+1756 
-1768 KVKDIIKSI
+1768 
-1777 AEYVANDAAPFLDKY
+1777 
-1792 GLRVANFD
+1792 
-1800 DIRDGYFRENNF
+1800 
-1812 GFSEITTVYKPLKLI
+1812 KLI
-1827 EGGSEHN
+1827 EGKKDLSFLPNEVSKIVNVKESEDE
-1834 QYSNAVLGTPVGV
+1834 YVDAIS
-1847 PNRRLLARDIMTE
+1847 
-1860 EFMSEKTGSGKMR
+1860 
-1873 KEASP
+1873 SP
-1878 SQLQKAIVPDTGGF
+1878 SSNIIQLDEAVDLAAVDKATETINNAQKRKT
-1892 REVARPKAP
+1892 P
-1901 KRMGIEGKQSA
+1901 KRQGFEGKQSA
-1912 SFARDLYIAI
+1912 TFVRELDIAI

-1927 EREYNRETAR
+1927 ERKFDKVTAR
-1937 QNKLSKEYHRLVEES
+1937 IKSLSEKYDRLVKES
-1952 EKGIDNSDRINS
+1952 EKGIDNSEEINN

-1974 KQLTADFSKI
+1974 KQLAARISKVK
-1984 PGVAVKFDDDFRGL
+1984 GASVKFDDDFRGL

-2013 TPQSDE
+2013 TPQSNE
-2019 NKVSQILNEFA
+2019 NEVSQILNEFA

-2075 LYVEFTSPLSDK
+2075 LYAEFTSPLSDK
-2087 ELNELSLSLRQG
+2087 ELNELSLSLREG
-2099 EIDGFSLN
+2099 GIDGFSLN

-2133 IKKEYYDKQINSA
+2133 IKKEYYDEQISSA
-2146 QEAMANVFRVGRDVK
+2146 RKAMANVSRVGRDVK

-2174 KSTEGTTRQ
+2174 KSTEGATRQ
-2183 YDRDNFLKAHKE
+2183 YDRDNFLKAHKD

-2200 ELLAIEFNKLRLEEI
+2200 ELLAKEFNKLRLEEI

-2225 KDKQKRYDEIKSVIQ
+2225 NDKQKRYDEIKSVIQ

-2257 KRAIER
+2257 KREIER
-2263 IALSVS
+2263 IASSVS
-2269 RKLSNAFVSRFNIKR
+2269 RNLRGAFVSRFNIKR

-2309 NIIVDNEQQADKLFN
+2309 NIIVDNEQQADRLFN
-2324 EINNRYP
+2324 EIDKKNP

-2478 GKSPQTLNT
+2478 GKSPKTLDT
-2487 YLEKSGQKA
+2487 YLEESGKKEPKESAPTKKAMLQIIGSNSQMKEWTSKMLLKANEMERRGVKPKTIFNVTGWERGADKKWRYPVPTFKLNYTKVAEFNEGPVGNTVSLYDLVENKGRFKEDTSKFGYNRYEYDDKGKTRTKENEDVFDFYPEFANMKVTLGPSNGSTFFKHTKSPGSKGLGEITMSKDWYNKSPDHFFFVLVHEIQHAVQREEGFAVGGSASTVDNEIDEVIKANERILKNKDKIVPALKENIKEQKKRIKWYIDQGYSQETMIKDGVLTTLDGLETQVRMIDDVEKQLNLLKQIKA
-2496 PKRQD
+2496 ATNLSSVEKYRILSGEVEADNAARRAAFQLAKGSLATQPLIDTEEIPREYQLIITPDIEDMSLPSFLTKMGYPSKPKRQD

-2517 LEAVDKGGEKVFNDI
+2517 LEEKYSAQPIKRNDI
-2532 KAMFPKRGITGGV
+2532 INNNPQEIYALSIGINPSNLSYLGKGDFGKAYSTDIGTVIKIT
-2545 VITDSNGTE
+2545 SSAN
-2554 LAEAEFTQRDANSIE
+2554 EAEIALSLIGKKGNHAEIYDVKKVENEFIIHQEELDTYSEIE
-2569 VENIVSRE
+2569 DNLQTVENILSEQELPIQYLDYLDYDELSQESKDEYDSLSNFISDLEDINGLYRNLGIE
-2577 AGKGMGYGTKALQII
+2577 ASDLQSGNLGYDKNGKLKAFDLQDKSSKI
-2592 KNIADVRGVK
+2592 KSKDVNA
-2602 VYLYPE
+2602 
-2608 PIKLLQLKGLT
+2608 
-2619 KDALVSFY
+2619 DALKD
-2627 EKNGFKYLRALG
+2627 KN
-2639 QSVYF
+2639 QVI
-2644 PRSSQE
+2644 
-2650 LSEAYHESK
+2650 SEAYHEAK

-2693 LVPVVYNS
+2693 LIPIVYNS

-2737 VIYNGVTRNK
+2737 AIYNGVARNK

-2865 HTNDF
+2865 HTNGF
-2870 NKEYAEMELAR
+2870 NKGYAEMELSR
-2881 LQKELGNAAYN
+2881 LQSELGDAAYN
-2892 DLNDRATKYFDAFR
+2892 DLNNRATKYFDAFR

-3253 FAKKLGYLSIGVLM
+3253 FAKKLGYLSIGVMM

-3487 SVSKSLGLSMSKVF
+3487 SVSKSLGLSASKVF

-3528 RRGIKIAAQDIGQK
+3528 RRGIKIAAQNIGQK

-3557 ARKEYQDGLMR
+3557 ARKEYQDELMR

>member
-1 MAEDLRKLV
+1 MAEDLKKLV

-15 KGYSLDKIRNDFANA
+15 KGYSLEKMRNDFANA
-30 GWSEAYLNSIPSYY
+30 GWGESYLDSIPLYY

-53 GTGLRADG
+53 GTGLRAAG

-72 SSGFASQETKNIP
+72 SSGFAFQETKNIP
-85 LEDPLLTKKDGYAKS
+85 LEDPLLTKKDGFAKS

-109 KDKNNRNKYVP
+109 KDKTNRNKYVP

-130 SIDRGAPAPSSIFED
+130 SIDRGAPTPLSLFEG

-165 ERVKREAIAIAK
+165 ERMKKEAIAIAK
-177 DDGVLET
+177 DDGVFET
-184 AARSFYSGILGA
+184 SARSFLAGLLGA
-196 ANYLGDLIDPDSYD
+196 ANYFGDLIDPDSYD

-349 KTITSASDIPKKE
+349 KTITSAADIPKKE

-443 KITNTAS
+443 KITNTAA
-450 KIENILKSEDISDEE
+450 KIDNILKSEDISDEE

-470 DQLNGFK
+470 DRLNGYK

-513 RSYSTMKTAEAKA
+513 RSYETMKTAEAKA

-548 AQKQQVPSPVVQGAE
+548 AQKQQVPSPVVQGAQP
-563 LGGVP
+563 GGVP

-588 QEEKVLEAAK
+588 QEEKVVEAAK
-598 QTNVGFRPVKA
+598 QPNVGFRPTKA
-609 KVTQQ
+609 KLTSE
-614 TLPSILSNLKSYVDS
+614 TLPQVLSGLKSYVES
-629 IPDKTLKLFKTT
+629 IPEETLQKFETT
-641 RQEITNGFES
+641 RQSITNGFES
-651 ISNVISSFAKE
+651 VANVISSFAKE
-662 GLNVDIEVV
+662 GLNVEV
-671 YTREAWAAATKAQ
+671 EAINTEDEWNKATMDPATGESQKL
-684 GKEQEASRGLHYIRN
+684 SRGLYYQR
-699 EQGQPSKIILFAP
+699 GQEGAPSRIVLFAP
-712 ALVGNT
+712 ALLGNT
-718 VYHEGIHDIVP
+718 VYHEGIHEIVP

-741 KAFLNSLKQDPSLWF
+741 KALSKAIRQDETLNSKF
-756 YFHGLRVDENGNP
+756 GN
-769 VMDENADFARND
+769 
-781 KGAPKQPGF
+781 F
-790 LSQYDGTDRSEEI
+790 LSQYEEGDKSEEF

-809 MVAAGDIDIEIIK
+809 MVAAGDIDIEITK

-882 IGDLFTTLG
+882 IGELFSTLG
-891 IDLGAPMTPKDAD
+891 IDLGAPMTPKEAD

-964 QVGQIVDVINAD
+964 QVGQIVDVINTD

-1015 TEQDVLSFKSDYR
+1015 TEQDVLSFKSDYSG
-1028 QGEVICTFKDVK
+1028 GEVICTFKDVK

-1045 KYIFWMRKDGF
+1045 KYIFWMRRDGF

-1087 GIDSTNYKGVQPSRE
+1087 GIDGTNYKGVQPSRE

-1199 YGYIEKVVGVFKPID
+1199 YGYIEKAVGVFKPID
-1214 RSYQR
+1214 RSYKR
-1219 ILGAYVLNSKYNNI
+1219 VVGAYVLDSKYNNI

-1248 KSLFPYRKIEL
+1248 KNLFPYRKIEL

-1293 IGDYFDKFLIGAT
+1293 IGNDFDQFLIGAT

-1331 SENRIKTDFDTISFP
+1331 SENRIKTDFDAISFP
-1346 SLKEAGDSFL
+1346 SLKEAGAGFL
-1356 ADAFEKNKS
+1356 EDAFEKNKS
-1365 FEFNFPSLENAGRRF
+1365 FEFNFPLLEKADRRF

-1394 RLKYFSINDF
+1394 RLKSFGINDF

-1410 KRIQHSVD
+1410 NRIQHSVD
-1418 LFIPNLKHF
+1418 LFIPNLEF
-1427 DSDYYKE
+1427 PDSAHYKE
-1434 LLDVQQLKSIVNDG
+1434 LLDVQQLKSIVNDD
-1448 LFDFLNEKKAA
+1448 LFDFLNKKKSA
-1459 LLKEKALFENVT
+1459 LLKQKFFFEAAM
-1471 KVLKENALDT
+1471 KVLKEGASDT
-1481 ISAERQVTEGILRM
+1481 MSVDKQITEGILRM
-1495 IPSWF
+1495 VPNWF
-1500 ETTKNNNL
+1500 ETTNNNNL

-1515 ILMTKGGTTVF
+1515 ILMTQGGTTVF

-1546 RNRDFFGKFEPNEF
+1546 RNRDFFGKFVPNEF
-1560 PSVEVAPSEEAV
+1560 PSVEVAPSESEVSEQKAVRKQPKAQRIARLQIKSSLNSSISESDYKDIEAIFNDKLDDV
-1572 IDSLSGD
+1572 NQSTSESFDIIDSLG
-1579 APAGPIGEPQLIRKP
+1579 K
-1594 PKAQGIIKVKDKYPL
+1594 
-1609 SFVNKKNVI
+1609 
-1618 DIDGLIDDIVKNN
+1618 DIDTERIVIGKDDDREEALMMSNLRVPLDFILGKTIGLGMSDTLMTGERTVDVMDTKTGKAKKETVREEGGIGYPFKSLID
-1631 KKVYFWGGDQLGV
+1631 F
-1644 GDYTDPYTGK
+1644 
-1654 IYDLQGGPS
+1654 
-1663 YSLNPKNINAGR
+1663 LNGTKNIVYG
-1675 VWATSSYGPKL
+1675 WAAVGKGPASKMVNS
-1686 AQKMNEADY
+1686 AQKASKIKGRDLKDFYIANL
-1695 VFIIS
+1695 
-1700 GAPIGM
+1700 
-1706 MFFNKTVNDIWI
+1706 KLTKKQI
-1718 DRAIKGF
+1718 DR
-1725 NTLDLFKE
+1725 
-1733 AFGKISST
+1733 
-1741 KEFKAFSDEYSSWDE
+1741 
-1756 LKSDLKNKNTTN
+1756 
-1768 KVKDIIKSI
+1768 
-1777 AEYVANDAAPFLDKY
+1777 LDKY
-1792 GLRVANFD
+1792 VPDDKEYGIVGIYKMGDDGLYSNEAYAREAFRMIETELSEEEKNTFFNGVKDRLKNNEWFGKEKYIQLIDSANSFSELEDILHGKASKLPLDTKASIVRDIILSSEKTESTEKDNPVGFMLKSNGISLESVAGNISEPIMDGVSKGQLMLLVAIDPSSDIIDDKNRERHKNYPFITEGLPIGILEETAQLHNLSPQMMDSFVKGATTYEQTAKTTEKKTYSRISIYQNNSDGLFYAEEGTGPNKEKIKDSKGNFVSAKTPELLIKKLEKQGINISDDFKKKRYTQKINGFTFGYLMQTAKASTIDIFSTPKLSAQQKLVKLLQKAFPGVVVEMNSKDFSLMNEGLVEKKLINKNGAVYGFVDNGRVYINPTYLNNNTPIHEFGHIWNIVAREMRPKLYEKGVNLVKNSKYEDFILSSTEYRKIIKELFGKD
-1800 DIRDGYFRENNF
+1800 ALITKDGKNIINDKSKSFQDIVDYVADESLAKAIGDRGELFVTEAQKRNWMQWLSELFNAIKKVF
-1812 GFSEITTVYKPLKLI
+1812 GFE
-1827 EGGSEHN
+1827 
-1834 QYSNAVLGTPVGV
+1834 Q
-1847 PNRRLLARDIMTE
+1847 MTE
-1860 EFMSEKTGSGKMR
+1860 EQF
-1873 KEASP
+1873 
-1878 SQLQKAIVPDTGGF
+1878 
-1892 REVARPKAP
+1892 
-1901 KRMGIEGKQSA
+1901 
-1912 SFARDLYIAI
+1912 
-1922 TPATT
+1922 
-1927 EREYNRETAR
+1927 
-1937 QNKLSKEYHRLVEES
+1937 QNLT
-1952 EKGIDNSDRINS
+1952 IN
-1964 VASQILDAAR
+1964 QFTDAV
-1974 KQLTADFSKI
+1974 I
-1984 PGVAVKFDDDFRGL
+1984 
-1998 YNNVFE
+1998 
-2004 PSFNLKLRL
+2004 
-2013 TPQSDE
+2013 
-2019 NKVSQILNEFA
+2019 
-2030 ERYTQDA
+2030 
-2037 FIVETASEE
+2037 
-2046 SEDFRKQLGENVMP
+2046 
-2060 LGDYDE
+2060 
-2066 KTNMSHFPQ
+2066 
-2075 LYVEFTSPLSDK
+2075 K
-2087 ELNELSLSLRQG
+2087 ELLGGR
-2099 EIDGFSLN
+2099 
-2107 KKELKITIF
+2107 KISD
-2116 PFLTEE
+2116 LTSE
-2122 QEKLSEDEQRR
+2122 QIES
-2133 IKKEYYDKQINSA
+2133 ISGVSSNI
-2146 QEAMANVFRVGRDVK
+2146 
-2161 SEVRFRK
+2161 
-2168 STYKGA
+2168 
-2174 KSTEGTTRQ
+2174 
-2183 YDRDNFLKAHKE
+2183 
-2195 GLTKY
+2195 
-2200 ELLAIEFNKLRLEEI
+2200 LL
-2215 ELSKKKEKLP
+2215 
-2225 KDKQKRYDEIKSVIQ
+2225 Q
-2240 PIIQDTIAL
+2240 
-2249 NEPFYKEA
+2249 
-2257 KRAIER
+2257 
-2263 IALSVS
+2263 
-2269 RKLSNAFVSRFNIKR
+2269 
-2284 PERASIK
+2284 
-2291 VMRWYN
+2291 
-2297 SDIEDLGDGARV
+2297 
-2309 NIIVDNEQQADKLFN
+2309 
-2324 EINNRYP
+2324 
-2331 SKNPDRERRVNET
+2331 
-2344 TDLGYPKRLI
+2344 
-2354 EMDTKNGFIGEI
+2354 
-2366 QIMTPEGYL
+2366 
-2375 AKDGVDYFDD
+2375 
-2385 NQQDF
+2385 
-2390 ARKRLKE
+2390 
-2397 VQNRLGWAI
+2397 
-2406 PDGIG
+2406 
-2411 HYFYE
+2411 
-2416 INRDENI
+2416 
-2423 NDELRERAKALSL
+2423 AKA
-2436 SYYKAF
+2436 
-2442 TNPSFKLSESEFTKE
+2442 
-2457 LAKFKED
+2457 
-2464 VDKADKSTWDEGNS
+2464 
-2478 GKSPQTLNT
+2478 
-2487 YLEKSGQKA
+2487 
-2496 PKRQD
+2496 
-2501 ILRVA
+2501 
-2506 ALKDVESTAKA
+2506 
-2517 LEAVDKGGEKVFNDI
+2517 
-2532 KAMFPKRGITGGV
+2532 
-2545 VITDSNGTE
+2545 
-2554 LAEAEFTQRDANSIE
+2554 
-2569 VENIVSRE
+2569 
-2577 AGKGMGYGTKALQII
+2577 
-2592 KNIADVRGVK
+2592 
-2602 VYLYPE
+2602 
-2608 PIKLLQLKGLT
+2608 
-2619 KDALVSFY
+2619 
-2627 EKNGFKYLRALG
+2627 
-2639 QSVYF
+2639 
-2644 PRSSQE
+2644 
-2650 LSEAYHESK
+2650 
-2659 KDGSNP
+2659 
-2665 ELVKAVEDLLVG
+2665 
-2677 EQQQPKRQGI
+2677 PKRQGI

-2737 VIYNGVTRNK
+2737 AIYNGVTRNK

-2761 SKKRMEAGKNKAF
+2761 SKKRMEAGKNKAL

-2858 RGEARPK
+2858 RDEARPK
-2865 HTNDF
+2865 HTNGF

-2881 LQKELGNAAYN
+2881 LQKELGNAAYK

-3021 TYFEDGVKKSFYLK
+3021 TYFEDGVRKSFYLK

-3329 SDYFVAGVMGRKPRE
+3329 SDYFVAGVMGREPRE

-3487 SVSKSLGLSMSKVF
+3487 SVSKSLGLSASKVF

-3550 DSKAMSE
+3550 DSKALTE
-3557 ARKEYQDGLMR
+3557 ARKEYQDELMR

-3622 MSRKELVEYINDY
+3622 MSRKELVEYIIDY

>member
-15 KGYSLDKIRNDFANA
+15 KGYSLDKMRNDFANA
-30 GWSEAYLNSIPSYY
+30 GWSEAYLDSIPSYY

-53 GTGLRADG
+53 GTGLRAAG

-109 KDKNNRNKYVP
+109 KDRTNRNKYVP

-196 ANYLGDLIDPDSYD
+196 ANYIGDLVDPDSYD

-349 KTITSASDIPKKE
+349 KTITSAADIPKKE

-470 DQLNGFK
+470 DKLNGYK

-513 RSYSTMKTAEAKA
+513 RSYSAMKTAEAKA

-533 QSLAEKAQIEQRYDS
+533 QSLAEKAQIEQKYDS
-548 AQKQQVPSPVVQGAE
+548 AQKQQVPSPVVQGAQP
-563 LGGVP
+563 GGVP
-568 VQGTGTEAPQA
+568 VQGTSTETPQA

-588 QEEKVLEAAK
+588 QEEKVVEAAK
-598 QTNVGFRPVKA
+598 QPNVGFRPTKA
-609 KVTQQ
+609 KLTSE
-614 TLPSILSNLKSYVDS
+614 TLPQVLSGLKSYVES
-629 IPDKTLKLFKTT
+629 IPEETLQKFETT
-641 RQEITNGFES
+641 RQSITNGFES
-651 ISNVISSFAKE
+651 VANVISSFAKE
-662 GLNVDIEVV
+662 GLNVEV
-671 YTREAWAAATKAQ
+671 EAINTEDEWNKATMDPATGESQKL
-684 GKEQEASRGLHYIRN
+684 SRGLYYQR
-699 EQGQPSKIILFAP
+699 GQEGAPSKIVLFAP
-712 ALVGNT
+712 ALLGNT
-718 VYHEGIHDIVP
+718 VYHEGIHEIVP

-741 KAFLNSLKQDPSLWF
+741 KALSKAIRQDETLNSKF
-756 YFHGLRVDENGNP
+756 GN
-769 VMDENADFARND
+769 
-781 KGAPKQPGF
+781 F
-790 LSQYDGTDRSEEI
+790 LSQYEEGDKSEEL

-809 MVAAGDIDIEIIK
+809 MVAAGDIDIEITK

-845 NSSQLA
+845 NASQLS

-882 IGDLFTTLG
+882 IGELFSTLG
-891 IDLGAPMTPKDAD
+891 IDLGAPMTPKEAD

-964 QVGQIVDVINAD
+964 QVGQIVDVISTD

-1015 TEQDVLSFKSDYR
+1015 TERDVLAFKSDYR

-1056 ETILPAKEVTREY
+1056 ETILPAKEITKEY
-1069 LESDTIGAKLWR
+1069 LGSDTIGAKLWR

-1087 GIDSTNYKGVQPSRE
+1087 GVDGSTLFYDGKRFHPADIEDFLTSLGPKGVQPSRE

-1131 PNPDYTY
+1131 TNPDYTY
-1138 KGKLDG
+1138 KGKLDD

-1163 EALDDDSEERR
+1163 EALDDDSEEKR
-1174 SKVVKDLDGRY
+1174 SKVVKASDGRY
-1185 FFAETSTSSHFISK
+1185 FFSEIDTSTHFISK
-1199 YGYIEKVVGVFKPID
+1199 YGYIKKVSGVFWPID

-1219 ILGAYVLNSKYNNI
+1219 IVGAYVLDSKYNSI
-1233 NALFEIDSI
+1233 IVLFDPGYEGQDRTREI
-1242 DPDVVW
+1242 
-1248 KSLFPYRKIEL
+1248 LFPYQKIEL

-1279 DKGIPESIE
+1279 DKGVPESIE

-1293 IGDYFDKFLIGAT
+1293 IGNNFDEFLIGAT

-1331 SENRIKTDFDTISFP
+1331 SENRIKTDFDAISFP
-1346 SLKEAGDSFL
+1346 SLKEAGAGFL
-1356 ADAFEKNKS
+1356 ADAFEKIKS
-1365 FEFNFPSLENAGRRF
+1365 FEFNFPLLEKADRGF

-1394 RLKYFSINDF
+1394 RLKSFGINDF

-1418 LFIPNLKHF
+1418 LFIPNLKF
-1427 DSDYYKE
+1427 ADSDYYRE
-1434 LLDVQQLKSIVNDG
+1434 LLDLQQLKSIVNDD
-1448 LFDFLNEKKAA
+1448 LFDFLNEKKSA
-1459 LLKEKALFENVT
+1459 LLKGKALFEKVT

-1481 ISAERQVTEGILRM
+1481 MSADRQIAEGILRM

-1508 SSYGLRS
+1508 SSNSIKS

-1526 NSKGE
+1526 NSNGE
-1531 YFDPTEINETIGLST
+1531 YFDPTEINETIGLAT
-1546 RNRDFFGKFEPNEF
+1546 RNRNFFGKFEPNEF

-1579 APAGPIGEPQLIRKP
+1579 APAGPIGEPQVIRKP

-1675 VWATSSYGPKL
+1675 VWATSSYGQKL

-1768 KVKDIIKSI
+1768 KVKDIIKAI

-1901 KRMGIEGKQSA
+1901 KRQALES
-1912 SFARDLYIAI
+1912 
-1922 TPATT
+1922 
-1927 EREYNRETAR
+1927 YNE
-1937 QNKLSKEYHRLVEES
+1937 
-1952 EKGIDNSDRINS
+1952 
-1964 VASQILDAAR
+1964 
-1974 KQLTADFSKI
+1974 
-1984 PGVAVKFDDDFRGL
+1984 
-1998 YNNVFE
+1998 
-2004 PSFNLKLRL
+2004 
-2013 TPQSDE
+2013 
-2019 NKVSQILNEFA
+2019 
-2030 ERYTQDA
+2030 
-2037 FIVETASEE
+2037 
-2046 SEDFRKQLGENVMP
+2046 
-2060 LGDYDE
+2060 
-2066 KTNMSHFPQ
+2066 
-2075 LYVEFTSPLSDK
+2075 
-2087 ELNELSLSLRQG
+2087 
-2099 EIDGFSLN
+2099 
-2107 KKELKITIF
+2107 
-2116 PFLTEE
+2116 
-2122 QEKLSEDEQRR
+2122 
-2133 IKKEYYDKQINSA
+2133 
-2146 QEAMANVFRVGRDVK
+2146 
-2161 SEVRFRK
+2161 
-2168 STYKGA
+2168 
-2174 KSTEGTTRQ
+2174 
-2183 YDRDNFLKAHKE
+2183 
-2195 GLTKY
+2195 
-2200 ELLAIEFNKLRLEEI
+2200 
-2215 ELSKKKEKLP
+2215 
-2225 KDKQKRYDEIKSVIQ
+2225 KDKPLPGQR
-2240 PIIQDTIAL
+2240 
-2249 NEPFYKEA
+2249 
-2257 KRAIER
+2257 
-2263 IALSVS
+2263 
-2269 RKLSNAFVSRFNIKR
+2269 
-2284 PERASIK
+2284 
-2291 VMRWYN
+2291 
-2297 SDIEDLGDGARV
+2297 
-2309 NIIVDNEQQADKLFN
+2309 LFN
-2324 EINNRYP
+2324 EP
-2331 SKNPDRERRVNET
+2331 LKEASKIADDYYKKEFGEER
-2344 TDLGYPKRLI
+2344 PK
-2354 EMDTKNGFIGEI
+2354 F
-2366 QIMTPEGYL
+2366 
-2375 AKDGVDYFDD
+2375 DGVKSV
-2385 NQQDF
+2385 N
-2390 ARKRLKE
+2390 K
-2397 VQNRLGWAI
+2397 
-2406 PDGIG
+2406 
-2411 HYFYE
+2411 
-2416 INRDENI
+2416 
-2423 NDELRERAKALSL
+2423 ERAKLISDAYSAMKDNYKDPLVKKAYDTMIKETLKQFDAIIDNGYSVVMSNNDRYNNSEEMIKDLRDNKQMLILS
-2436 SYYKAF
+2436 
-2442 TNPSFKLSESEFTKE
+2442 T
-2457 LAKFKED
+2457 
-2464 VDKADKSTWDEGNS
+2464 
-2478 GKSPQTLNT
+2478 
-2487 YLEKSGQKA
+2487 
-2496 PKRQD
+2496 
-2501 ILRVA
+2501 
-2506 ALKDVESTAKA
+2506 
-2517 LEAVDKGGEKVFNDI
+2517 
-2532 KAMFPKRGITGGV
+2532 
-2545 VITDSNGTE
+2545 
-2554 LAEAEFTQRDANSIE
+2554 EAEFGDNPITEKQRQSN
-2569 VENIVSRE
+2569 
-2577 AGKGMGYGTKALQII
+2577 
-2592 KNIADVRGVK
+2592 
-2602 VYLYPE
+2602 P
-2608 PIKLLQLKGLT
+2608 LLNGSGR
-2619 KDALVSFY
+2619 KDADGIPLLNNDVFRFVHDFFGHAELGNSFGAIGEENAWNVHARMYSPLARRAMTTETRGQNSYVNFSGVNEEVFKIRDKAREERKKGNIEEADRLKMEVDEKMKFADQKVGLLPEWVS
-2627 EKNGFKYLRALG
+2627 ET
-2639 QSVYF
+2639 
-2644 PRSSQE
+2644 
-2650 LSEAYHESK
+2650 
-2659 KDGSNP
+2659 D
-2665 ELVKAVEDLLVG
+2665 EDLSK
-2677 EQQQPKRQGI
+2677 QTQPKRQGI

-2693 LVPVVYNS
+2693 LIPVVYNS

-2737 VIYNGVTRNK
+2737 AIYNGVARNK

-2761 SKKRMEAGKNKAF
+2761 SKKRMEAGKNKAL

-2858 RGEARPK
+2858 RDEARPK
-2865 HTNDF
+2865 HTNGF
-2870 NKEYAEMELAR
+2870 NKGYAEMELSR

-2906 SLLDSMYEEGLVS
+2906 SLLDSMYDEGLVS

-2996 IAKATEAQGNESWV
+2996 IAKATDAQGNESWV

-3253 FAKKLGYLSIGVLM
+3253 FAKKLGYLSIGVMM

-3308 HYVKIAKTQQ
+3308 HYIKIAKTQQ

-3329 SDYFVAGVMGRKPRE
+3329 SDYFVAEVMGREPRE

-3487 SVSKSLGLSMSKVF
+3487 SVSKSLGLSASKVF

-3528 RRGIKIAAQDIGQK
+3528 RRGIKIAAQNIGQK

-3550 DSKAMSE
+3550 DSKALTE
-3557 ARKEYQDGLMR
+3557 ARKEYQDELMK

-3574 VPDAKY
+3574 LPDAKY

>member
-1 MAEDLRKLV
+1 
-10 QIGVS
+10 
-15 KGYSLDKIRNDFANA
+15 
-30 GWSEAYLNSIPSYY
+30 
-44 NEFKKKSPA
+44 
-53 GTGLRADG
+53 
-61 VSPSRQTVTPS
+61 
-72 SSGFASQETKNIP
+72 
-85 LEDPLLTKKDGYAKS
+85 
-100 LMEQLNLAA
+100 LA
-109 KDKNNRNKYVP
+109 
-120 TINKL
+120 
-125 WNEYS
+125 
-130 SIDRGAPAPSSIFED
+130 
-145 NGAISKNSLNLLKE
+145 
-159 SSARNA
+159 
-165 ERVKREAIAIAK
+165 
-177 DDGVLET
+177 
-184 AARSFYSGILGA
+184 
-196 ANYLGDLIDPDSYD
+196 
-210 DVPDAKTDLEKE
+210 
-222 AEAQSARAQ
+222 
-231 KASYGR
+231 
-237 KLLDGYTDKQIEDG
+237 
-251 FFKNFAD
+251 
-258 GNVSTALGLF
+258 
-268 GRDLLEV
+268 
-275 LPQNAVGFIPYVGL
+275 
-289 PLMAASAGGQGW
+289 
-301 LAVKDDEKYNTLEKF
+301 
-316 LYAPLVGT
+316 
-324 AEYVTEK
+324 
-331 FLGMDRKMVQE
+331 
-342 GLSKAFG
+342 
-349 KTITSASDIPKKE
+349 
-362 LGDMIFGTLPKAA
+362 
-375 RAPLEEGLEEGLVS
+375 
-389 TFTQTLDKIMAEK
+389 
-402 PFDPVEI
+402 
-409 AESVM
+409 
-414 LGAGAGG
+414 
-421 STYALVR
+421 
-428 GSSALLQTPLFSDVY
+428 
-443 KITNTAS
+443 
-450 KIENILKSEDISDEE
+450 
-465 RVILT
+465 
-470 DQLNGFK
+470 
-477 TQMRK
+477 
-482 LQDGASDYYKQF
+482 
-494 SQEDK
+494 
-499 QKTLELNQTISRGI
+499 
-513 RSYSTMKTAEAKA
+513 
-526 ETVNRIK
+526 
-533 QSLAEKAQIEQRYDS
+533 
-548 AQKQQVPSPVVQGAE
+548 
-563 LGGVP
+563 
-568 VQGTGTEAPQA
+568 
-579 GGVLQVPSQ
+579 
-588 QEEKVLEAAK
+588 
-598 QTNVGFRPVKA
+598 
-609 KVTQQ
+609 
-614 TLPSILSNLKSYVDS
+614 
-629 IPDKTLKLFKTT
+629 
-641 RQEITNGFES
+641 
-651 ISNVISSFAKE
+651 
-662 GLNVDIEVV
+662 
-671 YTREAWAAATKAQ
+671 
-684 GKEQEASRGLHYIRN
+684 
-699 EQGQPSKIILFAP
+699 
-712 ALVGNT
+712 
-718 VYHEGIHDIVP
+718 
-729 QAFGQEGVNKVA
+729 
-741 KAFLNSLKQDPSLWF
+741 
-756 YFHGLRVDENGNP
+756 
-769 VMDENADFARND
+769 
-781 KGAPKQPGF
+781 
-790 LSQYDGTDRSEEI
+790 
-803 LAELGS
+803 
-809 MVAAGDIDIEIIK
+809 
-822 SLATRFMEAVASV
+822 
-835 LGAVGIKMAP
+835 
-845 NSSQLA
+845 
-851 EALLSYSQKL
+851 
-861 GAGAKLDI
+861 
-869 QKMEESRTRVQGL
+869 
-882 IGDLFTTLG
+882 
-891 IDLGAPMTPKDAD
+891 
-904 AQRVKRQD
+904 
-912 LNLPKRGLDAFGQLK
+912 
-927 KAFGE
+927 
-932 TNAKIIRSKVKS
+932 
-944 AIEYPDQFIEY
+944 
-955 VNKNFAVKE
+955 
-964 QVGQIVDVINAD
+964 
-976 IEANFLLSIGKEKKA
+976 
-991 FKPEQLKSVEE
+991 
-1002 LAEKAGF
+1002 
-1009 VFYETE
+1009 
-1015 TEQDVLSFKSDYR
+1015 FKSDYR

-1045 KYIFWMRKDGF
+1045 KYIFWMRRDGF
-1056 ETILPAKEVTREY
+1056 ETILPAKEVNREY

-1087 GIDSTNYKGVQPSRE
+1087 GVDGTKGVQPSRE

-1131 PNPDYTY
+1131 TNPDYTY

-1163 EALDDDSEERR
+1163 EALDDDSEEKR

-1185 FFAETSTSSHFISK
+1185 FFAETIMSSHFISK
-1199 YGYIEKVVGVFKPID
+1199 YGYIEKAVGVFKPID

-1219 ILGAYVLNSKYNNI
+1219 ILGAYVLDSKYNNI
-1233 NALFEIDSI
+1233 NALFETESI
-1242 DPDVVW
+1242 GPVGVW

-1279 DKGIPESIE
+1279 DKGVPESIE

-1293 IGDYFDKFLIGAT
+1293 IGNDFDGFLVGAT

-1331 SENRIKTDFDTISFP
+1331 SENRIKTDFDAISFP
-1346 SLKEAGDSFL
+1346 SLKEAGTGFL
-1356 ADAFEKNKS
+1356 EDAFEKNKS
-1365 FEFNFPSLENAGRRF
+1365 FEFNFPSLEKAGRRF

-1394 RLKYFSINDF
+1394 RLKSFGINDF
-1404 GKYVRL
+1404 GKYTRL
-1410 KRIQHSVD
+1410 NRIQHSVD
-1418 LFIPNLKHF
+1418 LFIPNLEF
-1427 DSDYYKE
+1427 PNSGYYKE
-1434 LLDVQQLKSIVNDG
+1434 LLDVQQLKSIVNDD
-1448 LFDFLNEKKAA
+1448 LFDFLNKKKSA
-1459 LLKEKALFENVT
+1459 LLKQKFFFEAAM
-1471 KVLKENALDT
+1471 KVLKEGASDT
-1481 ISAERQVTEGILRM
+1481 MSVDKQITEGILRM
-1495 IPSWF
+1495 VPNWF
-1500 ETTKNNNL
+1500 ETTNNNNL

-1531 YFDPTEINETIGLST
+1531 YFDPTEINETIGLAT

-1579 APAGPIGEPQLIRKP
+1579 APAGPIGEPQTIKKP
-1594 PKAQGIIKVKDKYPL
+1594 PKAQKVIQAKSEYPL
-1609 SFVNKKNVI
+1609 SNVNNKNVI
-1618 DIDGLIDDIVKNN
+1618 DIDKLIDEIIANDS
-1631 KKVYFWGGDQLGV
+1631 KVMFWSGDQLGV

-1654 IYDLQGGPS
+1654 VYDLQGGPS
-1663 YSLNPKNINAGR
+1663 YMLIPDNLKRNV
-1675 VWATSSYGPKL
+1675 VWATGGSADAFTKRV
-1686 AQKMNEADY
+1686 KRDNIDY

-1700 GAPIGM
+1700 GSPIGM
-1706 MFFNKTVNDIWI
+1706 MFFNKLVNDIWV
-1718 DRAIKGF
+1718 DRAIEGF
-1725 NTLDLFKE
+1725 STINSFKE
-1733 AFGKISST
+1733 AFGKINKGKKFEAINQYASWDDLKADLSNKKTFKKAKDAIKGIAELST
-1741 KEFKAFSDEYSSWDE
+1741 KSA
-1756 LKSDLKNKNTTN
+1756 
-1768 KVKDIIKSI
+1768 I
-1777 AEYVANDAAPFLDKY
+1777 PFLTEY
-1792 GLRVANFD
+1792 GLGIANFD
-1800 DIRDGYFRENNF
+1800 GIRDGYFKENDFNLLDV
-1812 GFSEITTVYKPLKLI
+1812 TTIYKPTGGLKG
-1827 EGGSEHN
+1827 E
-1834 QYSNAVLGTPVGV
+1834 SNHRTYANAIVGEAVGI
-1847 PNRRLLARDIMTE
+1847 PNRRVSAKDIMTQ
-1860 EFMSEKTGSGKMR
+1860 EFLSAKTKKGLTRETLKD
-1873 KEASP
+1873 
-1878 SQLQKAIVPDTGGF
+1878 SQLAKAIAGETGMIQG
-1892 REVARPKAP
+1892 VYRPKAP
-1901 KRMGIEGKQSA
+1901 KRMALTDGKQSA
-1912 SFARDLYIAI
+1912 AFVRELDIAI

-1927 EREYNRETAR
+1927 ERKFDRVTAR
-1937 QNKLSKEYHRLVEES
+1937 IKTLSEKYDRLVKES
-1952 EKGIDNSDRINS
+1952 EKGIDNSEEINN

-1974 KQLTADFSKI
+1974 KQLAARISKVKGASI
-1984 PGVAVKFDDDFRGL
+1984 KFDDDFRGL

-2004 PSFNLKLRL
+2004 PSFNVKLRL
-2013 TPQSDE
+2013 TPQSNE
-2019 NKVSQILNEFA
+2019 NEVSQILNEFA

-2075 LYVEFTSPLSDK
+2075 LYAEFTSPLSDK
-2087 ELNELSLSLRQG
+2087 ELNELSLSLREG

-2133 IKKEYYDKQINSA
+2133 IKKEYYDKQISSA
-2146 QEAMANVFRVGRDVK
+2146 RKAMANVSRVGRDVK

-2174 KSTEGTTRQ
+2174 KSTEGATRQ
-2183 YDRDNFLKAHKE
+2183 YDRDNFLKAHKD

-2297 SDIEDLGDGARV
+2297 SDVEALGDGARV
-2309 NIIVDNEQQADKLFN
+2309 NIIVDNEQQADRLFN
-2324 EINNRYP
+2324 EIDKKNP
-2331 SKNPDRERRVNET
+2331 SKNTDRERRVNET

-2354 EMDTKNGFIGEI
+2354 ETDTKNGFIGEI

-2442 TNPSFKLSESEFTKE
+2442 TNPSFKLSENEFTKE

-2487 YLEKSGQKA
+2487 YLE
-2496 PKRQD
+2496 
-2501 ILRVA
+2501 
-2506 ALKDVESTAKA
+2506 ESEK
-2517 LEAVDKGGEKVFNDI
+2517 KG
-2532 KAMFPKRGITGGV
+2532 
-2545 VITDSNGTE
+2545 
-2554 LAEAEFTQRDANSIE
+2554 
-2569 VENIVSRE
+2569 
-2577 AGKGMGYGTKALQII
+2577 
-2592 KNIADVRGVK
+2592 
-2602 VYLYPE
+2602 
-2608 PIKLLQLKGLT
+2608 
-2619 KDALVSFY
+2619 
-2627 EKNGFKYLRALG
+2627 
-2639 QSVYF
+2639 
-2644 PRSSQE
+2644 
-2650 LSEAYHESK
+2650 
-2659 KDGSNP
+2659 
-2665 ELVKAVEDLLVG
+2665 
-2677 EQQQPKRQGI
+2677 PKRQGI

-2737 VIYNGVTRNK
+2737 AIYNGVARNK

-2761 SKKRMEAGKNKAF
+2761 SKKRMEAGKNKAL

-2858 RGEARPK
+2858 RDEARPK
-2865 HTNDF
+2865 HTNGF
-2870 NKEYAEMELAR
+2870 NKGYAEMELSR
-2881 LQKELGNAAYN
+2881 LQSELGNAAYN

-3308 HYVKIAKTQQ
+3308 HYIKIAKTQQ

-3329 SDYFVAGVMGRKPRE
+3329 SDYFVAGVMGREPRE
-3344 SKDAYEYAWKGATM
+3344 SKDAYEYAWKGAAM

-3487 SVSKSLGLSMSKVF
+3487 SVSKSLGLSASKVF

-3528 RRGIKIAAQDIGQK
+3528 RRGIKIAAQNIGQK
-3542 YFEASNAK
+3542 YFEAYNAK
-3550 DSKAMSE
+3550 DSKALTE
-3557 ARKEYQDGLMR
+3557 ARKEYQDELMR

-3622 MSRKELVEYINDY
+3622 MSRKELVEYIIDY

>member
-1 MAEDLRKLV
+1 M
-10 QIGVS
+10 
-15 KGYSLDKIRNDFANA
+15 
-30 GWSEAYLNSIPSYY
+30 
-44 NEFKKKSPA
+44 
-53 GTGLRADG
+53 
-61 VSPSRQTVTPS
+61 
-72 SSGFASQETKNIP
+72 
-85 LEDPLLTKKDGYAKS
+85 
-100 LMEQLNLAA
+100 
-109 KDKNNRNKYVP
+109 
-120 TINKL
+120 
-125 WNEYS
+125 
-130 SIDRGAPAPSSIFED
+130 
-145 NGAISKNSLNLLKE
+145 
-159 SSARNA
+159 
-165 ERVKREAIAIAK
+165 
-177 DDGVLET
+177 
-184 AARSFYSGILGA
+184 
-196 ANYLGDLIDPDSYD
+196 
-210 DVPDAKTDLEKE
+210 
-222 AEAQSARAQ
+222 
-231 KASYGR
+231 
-237 KLLDGYTDKQIEDG
+237 
-251 FFKNFAD
+251 
-258 GNVSTALGLF
+258 
-268 GRDLLEV
+268 
-275 LPQNAVGFIPYVGL
+275 
-289 PLMAASAGGQGW
+289 
-301 LAVKDDEKYNTLEKF
+301 
-316 LYAPLVGT
+316 
-324 AEYVTEK
+324 
-331 FLGMDRKMVQE
+331 
-342 GLSKAFG
+342 
-349 KTITSASDIPKKE
+349 
-362 LGDMIFGTLPKAA
+362 
-375 RAPLEEGLEEGLVS
+375 
-389 TFTQTLDKIMAEK
+389 
-402 PFDPVEI
+402 
-409 AESVM
+409 
-414 LGAGAGG
+414 
-421 STYALVR
+421 
-428 GSSALLQTPLFSDVY
+428 
-443 KITNTAS
+443 
-450 KIENILKSEDISDEE
+450 
-465 RVILT
+465 
-470 DQLNGFK
+470 
-477 TQMRK
+477 
-482 LQDGASDYYKQF
+482 
-494 SQEDK
+494 
-499 QKTLELNQTISRGI
+499 
-513 RSYSTMKTAEAKA
+513 
-526 ETVNRIK
+526 
-533 QSLAEKAQIEQRYDS
+533 
-548 AQKQQVPSPVVQGAE
+548 
-563 LGGVP
+563 
-568 VQGTGTEAPQA
+568 
-579 GGVLQVPSQ
+579 
-588 QEEKVLEAAK
+588 
-598 QTNVGFRPVKA
+598 
-609 KVTQQ
+609 
-614 TLPSILSNLKSYVDS
+614 
-629 IPDKTLKLFKTT
+629 
-641 RQEITNGFES
+641 
-651 ISNVISSFAKE
+651 
-662 GLNVDIEVV
+662 
-671 YTREAWAAATKAQ
+671 
-684 GKEQEASRGLHYIRN
+684 
-699 EQGQPSKIILFAP
+699 
-712 ALVGNT
+712 
-718 VYHEGIHDIVP
+718 
-729 QAFGQEGVNKVA
+729 
-741 KAFLNSLKQDPSLWF
+741 
-756 YFHGLRVDENGNP
+756 
-769 VMDENADFARND
+769 
-781 KGAPKQPGF
+781 
-790 LSQYDGTDRSEEI
+790 
-803 LAELGS
+803 
-809 MVAAGDIDIEIIK
+809 
-822 SLATRFMEAVASV
+822 
-835 LGAVGIKMAP
+835 
-845 NSSQLA
+845 
-851 EALLSYSQKL
+851 
-861 GAGAKLDI
+861 
-869 QKMEESRTRVQGL
+869 
-882 IGDLFTTLG
+882 
-891 IDLGAPMTPKDAD
+891 
-904 AQRVKRQD
+904 
-912 LNLPKRGLDAFGQLK
+912 
-927 KAFGE
+927 
-932 TNAKIIRSKVKS
+932 
-944 AIEYPDQFIEY
+944 
-955 VNKNFAVKE
+955 
-964 QVGQIVDVINAD
+964 
-976 IEANFLLSIGKEKKA
+976 
-991 FKPEQLKSVEE
+991 
-1002 LAEKAGF
+1002 
-1009 VFYETE
+1009 
-1015 TEQDVLSFKSDYR
+1015 
-1028 QGEVICTFKDVK
+1028 
-1040 GRLGE
+1040 
-1045 KYIFWMRKDGF
+1045 
-1056 ETILPAKEVTREY
+1056 
-1069 LESDTIGAKLWR
+1069 
-1081 EYLATV
+1081 
-1087 GIDSTNYKGVQPSRE
+1087 
-1102 DPYGT
+1102 
-1107 SSLSVQIDKQDKSV
+1107 
-1121 MIINRYNHTV
+1121 
-1131 PNPDYTY
+1131 
-1138 KGKLDG
+1138 
-1144 IIQGLD
+1144 
-1150 DAIYSIPKVGGRE
+1150 
-1163 EALDDDSEERR
+1163 
-1174 SKVVKDLDGRY
+1174 
-1185 FFAETSTSSHFISK
+1185 
-1199 YGYIEKVVGVFKPID
+1199 
-1214 RSYQR
+1214 
-1219 ILGAYVLNSKYNNI
+1219 
-1233 NALFEIDSI
+1233 
-1242 DPDVVW
+1242 
-1248 KSLFPYRKIEL
+1248 
-1259 SKDSVTIK
+1259 
-1267 TDYGTLKLGDIN
+1267 
-1279 DKGIPESIE
+1279 
-1288 GDITQ
+1288 
-1293 IGDYFDKFLIGAT
+1293 
-1306 RLKKL
+1306 
-1311 DLPNLEIVGDEFLGS
+1311 
-1326 LTSYF
+1326 TSYF
-1331 SENRIKTDFDTISFP
+1331 SENRIKTDFDAISFP
-1346 SLKEAGDSFL
+1346 SLKRAGDSFL
-1356 ADAFEKNKS
+1356 ADAFEKIKS
-1365 FEFNFPSLENAGRRF
+1365 FEFNFPSLEQAGRSF
-1380 LQNINAKNNVLSFP
+1380 MQNINAKNNVLSFP
-1394 RLKYFSINDF
+1394 RLKSFGINDF

-1410 KRIQHSVD
+1410 NRIKHSVD
-1418 LFIPNLKHF
+1418 LFIPNLKFF
-1427 DSDYYKE
+1427 DSAYYKE
-1434 LLDVQQLKSIVNDG
+1434 LLDVQQLRSIVNDE
-1448 LFDFLNEKKAA
+1448 LFDFLNEKKSA
-1459 LLKEKALFENVT
+1459 LLKEKALFEKVT

-1481 ISAERQVTEGILRM
+1481 ISAERQTAEGILRM

-1508 SSYGLRS
+1508 SSDSIKS

-1526 NSKGE
+1526 NSNGE
-1531 YFDPTEINETIGLST
+1531 YFDPTEINQTIGLST
-1546 RNRDFFGKFEPNEF
+1546 RNRNFFGKFEPNEF

-1675 VWATSSYGPKL
+1675 VWATSSYGPIL
-1686 AQKMNEADY
+1686 AQNMNEADY

-1768 KVKDIIKSI
+1768 KVKAIIKHI

-1812 GFSEITTVYKPLKLI
+1812 GFSEITTVYKPTKLI

-1878 SQLQKAIVPDTGGF
+1878 SQLQKAIVPDAGGF

-1901 KRMGIEGKQSA
+1901 KRMVIEGKQSA
-1912 SFARDLYIAI
+1912 SFVRELDIAI

-1927 EREYNRETAR
+1927 ERKFDRVTAR
-1937 QNKLSKEYHRLVEES
+1937 IKTLSEKYDRLVKES
-1952 EKGIDNSDRINS
+1952 EKGIDNSEEINN

-1974 KQLTADFSKI
+1974 KQLAARISKVKGASI
-1984 PGVAVKFDDDFRGL
+1984 KFDDDFRGL

-2004 PSFNLKLRL
+2004 PSFNVKLRL
-2013 TPQSDE
+2013 TPQSNE
-2019 NKVSQILNEFA
+2019 NEVSQILNEFA

-2037 FIVETASEE
+2037 FIVETASEA

-2075 LYVEFTSPLSDK
+2075 LYAEFTSPLSDK
-2087 ELNELSLSLRQG
+2087 ELNELSLSLREG
-2099 EIDGFSLN
+2099 GIDGFSLN

-2133 IKKEYYDKQINSA
+2133 IKKEYYDKQISSA
-2146 QEAMANVFRVGRDVK
+2146 RKAMANVSRVGRDVK

-2174 KSTEGTTRQ
+2174 KSTEGATRQ

-2200 ELLAIEFNKLRLEEI
+2200 ELLAKEFNKLRLEEI

-2297 SDIEDLGDGARV
+2297 SDVEALGDGARV
-2309 NIIVDNEQQADKLFN
+2309 NIIVDNEQQADRLFN
-2324 EINNRYP
+2324 EIDKKNP
-2331 SKNPDRERRVNET
+2331 SKNLDRERRVNET

-2442 TNPSFKLSESEFTKE
+2442 TNPSFKLSENEFTKE

-2487 YLEKSGQKA
+2487 YLEESGQKA
-2496 PKRQD
+2496 
-2501 ILRVA
+2501 
-2506 ALKDVESTAKA
+2506 
-2517 LEAVDKGGEKVFNDI
+2517 
-2532 KAMFPKRGITGGV
+2532 
-2545 VITDSNGTE
+2545 
-2554 LAEAEFTQRDANSIE
+2554 
-2569 VENIVSRE
+2569 
-2577 AGKGMGYGTKALQII
+2577 
-2592 KNIADVRGVK
+2592 
-2602 VYLYPE
+2602 
-2608 PIKLLQLKGLT
+2608 
-2619 KDALVSFY
+2619 
-2627 EKNGFKYLRALG
+2627 
-2639 QSVYF
+2639 
-2644 PRSSQE
+2644 
-2650 LSEAYHESK
+2650 
-2659 KDGSNP
+2659 
-2665 ELVKAVEDLLVG
+2665 
-2677 EQQQPKRQGI
+2677 PKRQGI

-2730 LNAQTAT
+2730 LSAQTAT
-2737 VIYNGVTRNK
+2737 AIYNGVVRNK

-2826 DIYKDLKKEQIEKLD
+2826 DIYKDLKKQQIEKLD

-2858 RGEARPK
+2858 RDEARPK
-2865 HTNDF
+2865 HTNGF

-2881 LQKELGNAAYN
+2881 LQKELGDAAYN

-3044 ISRVSGM
+3044 ISRVSGI

-3253 FAKKLGYLSIGVLM
+3253 FAKKLGYLSIGVMM

-3344 SKDAYEYAWKGATM
+3344 SKDAYEYAWKGAAM

-3487 SVSKSLGLSMSKVF
+3487 SVSKSLGISMSKVF

-3528 RRGIKIAAQDIGQK
+3528 RRGIKIAAQNIGQK

-3557 ARKEYQDGLMR
+3557 AKSEYQDELMK

-3622 MSRKELVEYINDY
+3622 MSRKELVDYIIDY

-3641 PINGS
+3641 PINGA